1 MDNTLKRVPKNPI
14 TFKLPLTAEQKEAK
28 RVVLD
33 NKITVLT
40 GIAGTSKT
48 FLSVQIALD
57 QLFKREVNRITIM
70 RPTVASEDIGA
81 LPGTVDEKMAMWMI
95 PIVENMYIMYD
106 KVKIDKMLKEGEIRM
121 LPLQFTQGITFSNEF
136 VILDEAQNATV
147 EQTSMVLTRLGKK
160 SRMVLA
166 GDPKQIQLKNKST
179 SGLQR
184 LLNLVGNVKNLGGV
198 TLLEN
203 HRDDI
208 VKEIVEKYNA
218 NT

>member
-184 LLNLVGNVKNLGGV
+184 LLNLVGSVKNLGGV

-208 VKEIVEKYNA
+208 VKEIVEKYN
-218 NT
+218 TL

>member
-203 HRDDI
+203 HRDEI

>member
-198 TLLEN
+198 ALLEN